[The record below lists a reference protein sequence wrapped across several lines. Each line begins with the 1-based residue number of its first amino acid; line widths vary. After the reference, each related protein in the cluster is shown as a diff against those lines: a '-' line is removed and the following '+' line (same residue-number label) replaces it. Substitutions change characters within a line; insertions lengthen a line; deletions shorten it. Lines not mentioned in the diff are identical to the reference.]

1 MLSPLDP
8 NNQQRDFMLAFH
20 ANDLVKIQYYLQTPN
35 KFKMDSILA
44 NESVFGFALL
54 NSNFTVV
61 KWLFDFAGG
70 DINKIPVGIYSNE
83 NWITKAG
90 SNIDSRIMSFL
101 LTQPIPNIKETVEA
115 ALNSSIAADHMD
127 TFNVLINSPYANP
140 TSALQSAIA
149 CNEKYVQM
157 LLDYGADVN
166 ATYGNM
172 NAIVFAMSRLKAHPL
187 LYATLPNKTNQLYVG
202 IYNND
207 ANLIRSCMSNQAK
220 VNFTAQLLYPPLLAA
235 VRYSNLDTIKLVF
248 SLFPNPNAK
257 TGPHAVINTRFAGN
271 LNIINLVIR
280 RPFDKVLYDYVF
292 SLGAD
297 KNNIGDDYTAF
308 QNVVQEGNMDKINYM
323 ISKECDPNVITKFG
337 TCGHVC
343 VYSDFYNLKNTT
355 IMKLL
360 IKNGLNLYLGYPNTQ
375 EPYYRGV
382 NVIDLAARLNK
393 PNPANLGN

>member
-1 MLSPLDP
+1 
-8 NNQQRDFMLAFH
+8 
-20 ANDLVKIQYYLQTPN
+20 
-35 KFKMDSILA
+35 
-44 NESVFGFALL
+44 
-54 NSNFTVV
+54 
-61 KWLFDFAGG
+61 
-70 DINKIPVGIYSNE
+70 
-83 NWITKAG
+83 
-90 SNIDSRIMSFL
+90 MSFL

-140 TSALQSAIA
+140 TSALQTAIA

-187 LYATLPNKTNQLYVG
+187 LYATLPNKTNQLYIG

-343 VYSDFYNLKNTT
+343 VYSDFYNVKNTT

-375 EPYYRGV
+375 EPYFRGV